1 MKAVFAVAGCAAALL
16 LPAGY
21 LLAGPAGIVVA
32 GTVLALFAGITGW
45 AVLAGR
51 GGQAAAVQE
60 NHPAARSQPADL
72 PSYRTIAYDVS
83 SAGMSLRHYDHGLR
97 RRLARLL
104 DARLAE
110 QHGLTA
116 AGDPAQARRL
126 AGEDVWPLIDPARPP
141 SDDHDAAGVSLGQV
155 ERLISRLEDK

>member
-1 MKAVFAVAGCAAALL
+1 MRAVLVAAGCAAALL
-16 LPAGY
+16 LAAAY
-21 LLAGPAGIVVA
+21 LLAGPAGMLVA
-32 GTVLALFAGITGW
+32 ATVLALFAVIPGW

-51 GGQAAAVQE
+51 DGQAAAVQE
-60 NHPAARSQPADL
+60 NHPAVRSQPADF
-72 PSYRTIAYDVS
+72 PSYRTIAYDLS
-83 SAGMSLRHYDHGLR
+83 SAGISRRHYDRGLR
-97 RRLARLL
+97 PRLARLL

-116 AGDPAQARRL
+116 ADDPAQARRL
-126 AGEDVWPLIDPARPP
+126 TGEDLWPLIDPARPP